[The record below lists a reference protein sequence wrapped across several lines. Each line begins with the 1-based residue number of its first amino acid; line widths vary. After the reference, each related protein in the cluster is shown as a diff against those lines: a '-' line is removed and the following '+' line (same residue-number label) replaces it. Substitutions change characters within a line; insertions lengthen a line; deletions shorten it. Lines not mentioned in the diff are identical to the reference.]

1 MVRVRAGRPGR
12 RPRLGGPG
20 GGPVRAARPLQQRVG
35 LRAVALRAAARGGGA
50 VRDPR
55 RGVECKPC
63 MGAIAAAR
71 SGDSSSLRPDKTRPV
86 LPRASPD
93 GAGLVNVAVGA
104 MVVIVLE
111 GSSQRR
117 HALGWINSPERDPLV
132 LMRIVEQFD
141 ELEAAL
147 HELSGKLGLR
157 LRRGPSP
164 GAHPGPPAAAQL
176 RAPAEQQRQPQ
187 PLGPRAASTAASPSS
202 SSGPPVA
209 SAAGSRSRNGAP
221 PAASARAVQGQP
233 CSPNPSRSTPG
244 GLRAASAGATRG
256 QPWNR
261 RTMTTGSPPVA
272 PWILQRRR
280 RGAFGEGAGSA
291 ASLLAARDTSE
302 YVWRRGVPGASAR
315 PARRCPL
322 APRSS
327 DGARALRHAPSRPPV
342 GGGGAGVRCC

>member
-132 LMRIVEQFD
+132 LMRIVEQFWGD
-141 ELEAAL
+141 PDG
-147 HELSGKLGLR
+147 HDMK
-157 LRRGPSP
+157 
-164 GAHPGPPAAAQL
+164 
-176 RAPAEQQRQPQ
+176 
-187 PLGPRAASTAASPSS
+187 
-202 SSGPPVA
+202 
-209 SAAGSRSRNGAP
+209 
-221 PAASARAVQGQP
+221 
-233 CSPNPSRSTPG
+233 
-244 GLRAASAGATRG
+244 
-256 QPWNR
+256 
-261 RTMTTGSPPVA
+261 VA
-272 PWILQRRR
+272 PVFAP
-280 RGAFGEGAGSA
+280 GV
-291 ASLLAARDTSE
+291 LLH
-302 YVWRRGVPGASAR
+302 P
-315 PARRCPL
+315 
-322 APRSS
+322 
-327 DGARALRHAPSRPPV
+327 
-342 GGGGAGVRCC
+342 